1 MSPNTTN
8 YDIWLQYCNTVSLII
23 KNNNYHLIQ
32 IENAEY
38 FSFNNALL
46 TFQKHL
52 WETGE
57 EYVWDGVMSFF
68 RRFWRNIT
76 YGRMEMPSSVFDWL
90 NKSSLCGQFDNL
102 VKKSLI
108 NSSEKTKKLF
118 YECVDPA
125 LKKVK
130 ILMASPLLEAFTHVI
145 EKPCFIILG
154 NDHIKAIFYK
164 ELKRLKIKN
173 TNEIICL
180 TYKEWKT
187 RDFTVDEVQFPLVLL
202 GNPFFLK
209 NKYSPIFFSPKTESI
224 IVLGL
229 KGTTRIFDFP
239 ALNNGRGTLPNWQLS
254 TFNSNCPSVHQPDAS
269 FNLDLVNLEDDW
281 LEIFYQRLQS
291 AYPDQEKTNIKNSQ
305 DDVLEVTVQLS
316 NGQSYFYCHE
326 DYVWKIAGF
335 NELEKIRISELE
347 EGDCIFIEQ
356 GAVGIGDILQEK
368 ESSLK
373 SMSEE
378 FRRRLVD
385 KIRKSGGLTMLA
397 NLWWRPLA
405 SKSSNST
412 RCCISR
418 WAQSESSRP
427 QTAKKYAFVLQ
438 ELGYSKQEQT
448 KMLQIHNAVRTSA
461 QNIGKNELK
470 KLRSVIFEKE
480 NYSKLQEVGYCT
492 YPSSTYGSSILVS
505 YIDEINF
512 Y

>member
-1 MSPNTTN
+1 M
-8 YDIWLQYCNTVSLII
+8 
-23 KNNNYHLIQ
+23 
-32 IENAEY
+32 
-38 FSFNNALL
+38 
-46 TFQKHL
+46 
-52 WETGE
+52 
-57 EYVWDGVMSFF
+57 
-68 RRFWRNIT
+68 
-76 YGRMEMPSSVFDWL
+76 
-90 NKSSLCGQFDNL
+90 
-102 VKKSLI
+102 
-108 NSSEKTKKLF
+108 
-118 YECVDPA
+118 
-125 LKKVK
+125 
-130 ILMASPLLEAFTHVI
+130 
-145 EKPCFIILG
+145 
-154 NDHIKAIFYK
+154 
-164 ELKRLKIKN
+164 
-173 TNEIICL
+173 
-180 TYKEWKT
+180 
-187 RDFTVDEVQFPLVLL
+187 
-202 GNPFFLK
+202 
-209 NKYSPIFFSPKTESI
+209 
-224 IVLGL
+224 
-229 KGTTRIFDFP
+229 
-239 ALNNGRGTLPNWQLS
+239 
-254 TFNSNCPSVHQPDAS
+254 
-269 FNLDLVNLEDDW
+269 NLEDDW

-470 KLRSVIFEKE
+470 KLRSIIFEKE